1 VASQTVQ
8 SIAELLAATRK
19 QKGMTQQEL
28 ASLLGVP
35 QSYVAK
41 VESGKTDI
49 RTSTLMEMARLLDLE
64 VMFVPKHK
72 LPAVRSAL
80 AGQLV
85 PEQAPQY
92 RSAYEPDEDD
102 EHDEV

>member
-1 VASQTVQ
+1 MASQTVQ

-19 QKGMTQQEL
+19 QKGLTQQEL

-41 VESGKTDI
+41 VESGRTDI

-72 LPAVRSAL
+72 LPAVR
-80 AGQLV
+80 LV
-85 PEQAPQY
+85 PEEAPKY
-92 RSAYEPDEDD
+92 RSADEPDEDD